1 MLPLTEW
8 GIQIIMGFVVQ
19 NHTSNN
25 VHLLL
30 NLSKHQ
36 VIPKITQDFQQA
48 LCPFQ
53 DKEVSLEDFQEVLE
67 ANLVDHLE
75 VEASLEANSVDHLEV
90 NLVPLEANLV
100 HLEVNLGHQEANLV
114 VDHLEDNLVVGHLE
128 ANLEV
133 GHLEANLVVDHLE
146 ANLVD
151 LDSKDHQGHP
161 HQDLKIQ
168 HQLPLLHLLPHQPLH
183 LHQPLYHRNQTQL
196 LSNQIMKLLKS
207 EKGNVESVEPLLC
220 IMKMEKKLIKCNDT
234 RMNHLEKLL
243 EVYSIIT
250 YSPDQ

>member
-1 MLPLTEW
+1 
-8 GIQIIMGFVVQ
+8 MGFVVQ

-75 VEASLEANSVDHLEV
+75 VEDSLEASSVDLEV
-90 NLVPLEANLV
+90 NLVPLEVNLV
-100 HLEVNLGHQEANLV
+100 HLEV
-114 VDHLEDNLVVGHLE
+114 
-128 ANLEV
+128 NLEV

-168 HQLPLLHLLPHQPLH
+168 LLLLHLHLLPHQPLH

-196 LSNQIMKLLKS
+196 LHNQIMKLLKS
-207 EKGNVESVEPLLC
+207 AVIQLPLL
-220 IMKMEKKLIKCNDT
+220 
-234 RMNHLEKLL
+234 HLHLL
-243 EVYSIIT
+243 
-250 YSPDQ
+250 

>member
-1 MLPLTEW
+1 
-8 GIQIIMGFVVQ
+8 MGFVVQ

-75 VEASLEANSVDHLEV
+75 VEASLVANS
-90 NLVPLEANLV
+90 VPLEANLV

-168 HQLPLLHLLPHQPLH
+168 HQLPPLHLLP
-183 LHQPLYHRNQTQL
+183 PLYHRNQTQL
-196 LSNQIMKLLKS
+196 LHNQIMKLLKS
-207 EKGNVESVEPLLC
+207 EKENVESVEPLLC
-220 IMKMEKKLIKCNDT
+220 IMKMEKKLIKYKDT

-243 EVYSIIT
+243 EVVMLKKMHGLG
-250 YSPDQ
+250 

>member
-75 VEASLEANSVDHLEV
+75 VEASLEANSVDLEV

-100 HLEVNLGHQEANLV
+100 HLEVNLGHQ
-114 VDHLEDNLVVGHLE
+114 
-128 ANLEV
+128 
-133 GHLEANLVVDHLE
+133 EANLVVDHLE

-196 LSNQIMKLLKS
+196 LHNQIMKLLKS
-207 EKGNVESVEPLLC
+207 EKENVESVEPLLC
-220 IMKMEKKLIKCNDT
+220 IMKMEKKLIKYKDT

-243 EVYSIIT
+243 EVVMLKKMHGLG
-250 YSPDQ
+250 

>member
-1 MLPLTEW
+1 
-8 GIQIIMGFVVQ
+8 MG
-19 NHTSNN
+19 
-25 VHLLL
+25 
-30 NLSKHQ
+30 
-36 VIPKITQDFQQA
+36 QA

-53 DKEVSLEDFQEVLE
+53 DKAVSLEDFQEVLE

-114 VDHLEDNLVVGHLE
+114 VDHLEDNLVVGHQE
-128 ANLEV
+128 ANLAV

-168 HQLPLLHLLPHQPLH
+168 HQLPLLHL
-183 LHQPLYHRNQTQL
+183 PLYHRNQTQL

-207 EKGNVESVEPLLC
+207 EKGNVESVEPLSC
-220 IMKMEKKLIKCNDT
+220 IMKMEKKLIKCKDT

-243 EVYSIIT
+243 EVVMLKKMHGLG
-250 YSPDQ
+250 

>member
-1 MLPLTEW
+1 MNNATPDKW

-67 ANLVDHLE
+67 ANLV
-75 VEASLEANSVDHLEV
+75 
-90 NLVPLEANLV
+90 
-100 HLEVNLGHQEANLV
+100 
-114 VDHLEDNLVVGHLE
+114 VGHLE

-168 HQLPLLHLLPHQPLH
+168 HQLPLLHLLPHQPMH

-196 LSNQIMKLLKS
+196 LSNQTMKLLKS

-220 IMKMEKKLIKCNDT
+220 IMKMEKKLIKYKDT

-243 EVYSIIT
+243 EVVMLKKMHGLG
-250 YSPDQ
+250 

>member
-1 MLPLTEW
+1 
-8 GIQIIMGFVVQ
+8 MG
-19 NHTSNN
+19 
-25 VHLLL
+25 
-30 NLSKHQ
+30 
-36 VIPKITQDFQQA
+36 A

-53 DKEVSLEDFQEVLE
+53 DKAVSLEDFQEVLE

-114 VDHLEDNLVVGHLE
+114 VDDLEDNL
-128 ANLEV
+128 AV

-196 LSNQIMKLLKS
+196 LHNQIMKLLKS
-207 EKGNVESVEPLLC
+207 EKENVESVEPLLC
-220 IMKMEKKLIKCNDT
+220 IMKMEKKLIKCKDT

-243 EVYSIIT
+243 EVVMLKKNAW
-250 YSPDQ
+250 PW

>member
-1 MLPLTEW
+1 
-8 GIQIIMGFVVQ
+8 MG
-19 NHTSNN
+19 
-25 VHLLL
+25 
-30 NLSKHQ
+30 
-36 VIPKITQDFQQA
+36 QA

-53 DKEVSLEDFQEVLE
+53 DKAVSLEDFQEVLE

-100 HLEVNLGHQEANLV
+100 VGHQEANL
-114 VDHLEDNLVVGHLE
+114 
-128 ANLEV
+128 AV

-183 LHQPLYHRNQTQL
+183 HRNQTQL

-220 IMKMEKKLIKCNDT
+220 IMKMEKKLIKCKDT
-234 RMNHLEKLL
+234 TMNHLQKLL
-243 EVYSIIT
+243 EVVMLKKMHGLG
-250 YSPDQ
+250 

>member
-1 MLPLTEW
+1 
-8 GIQIIMGFVVQ
+8 MG
-19 NHTSNN
+19 
-25 VHLLL
+25 
-30 NLSKHQ
+30 
-36 VIPKITQDFQQA
+36 QA

-53 DKEVSLEDFQEVLE
+53 DKAVSLEDFQEVLE

-90 NLVPLEANLV
+90 NLVPLEANLE

-114 VDHLEDNLVVGHLE
+114 VDHLEDNLVVGHQ
-128 ANLEV
+128 
-133 GHLEANLVVDHLE
+133 EANLVVGHLE

-168 HQLPLLHLLPHQPLH
+168 HQLPLLHLLPLQPLH

-196 LSNQIMKLLKS
+196 LSNQIMKLLKT

-220 IMKMEKKLIKCNDT
+220 IMKMEKKLIKCKDT

-243 EVYSIIT
+243 EVVMLKKMHGLG
-250 YSPDQ
+250 

>member
-1 MLPLTEW
+1 MGTEW

-67 ANLVDHLE
+67 AN
-75 VEASLEANSVDHLEV
+75 SVDHLEV
-90 NLVPLEANLV
+90 NLVPLEANLE

-114 VDHLEDNLVVGHLE
+114 
-128 ANLEV
+128 V

-161 HQDLKIQ
+161 HQDLKTQ
-168 HQLPLLHLLPHQPLH
+168 H
-183 LHQPLYHRNQTQL
+183 

-220 IMKMEKKLIKCNDT
+220 IMKMEKKLIKSKDT

-243 EVYSIIT
+243 EVVMLKKMHGLG
-250 YSPDQ
+250 

>member
-1 MLPLTEW
+1 
-8 GIQIIMGFVVQ
+8 MG
-19 NHTSNN
+19 
-25 VHLLL
+25 
-30 NLSKHQ
+30 
-36 VIPKITQDFQQA
+36 QA

-53 DKEVSLEDFQEVLE
+53 DKAVSLEDFQEVLE

-100 HLEVNLGHQEANLV
+100 
-114 VDHLEDNLVVGHLE
+114 VDHLEDNLVVGHQE
-128 ANLEV
+128 ANLAV

-168 HQLPLLHLLPHQPLH
+168 HQLPLLHLLPHQPLP
-183 LHQPLYHRNQTQL
+183 LPQPLYQRNQTQ
-196 LSNQIMKLLKS
+196 
-207 EKGNVESVEPLLC
+207 
-220 IMKMEKKLIKCNDT
+220 
-234 RMNHLEKLL
+234 
-243 EVYSIIT
+243 
-250 YSPDQ
+250 

>member
-1 MLPLTEW
+1 
-8 GIQIIMGFVVQ
+8 MGFVVQ

-75 VEASLEANSVDHLEV
+75 VEASLEANSVDLEV
-90 NLVPLEANLV
+90 NLVPLEA
-100 HLEVNLGHQEANLV
+100 NLGHQEANLV
-114 VDHLEDNLVVGHLE
+114 VDHLEDNLVVGHQE

-151 LDSKDHQGHP
+151 LDSKDHQ
-161 HQDLKIQ
+161 
-168 HQLPLLHLLPHQPLH
+168 
-183 LHQPLYHRNQTQL
+183 
-196 LSNQIMKLLKS
+196 
-207 EKGNVESVEPLLC
+207 
-220 IMKMEKKLIKCNDT
+220 
-234 RMNHLEKLL
+234 
-243 EVYSIIT
+243 
-250 YSPDQ
+250 

>member
-1 MLPLTEW
+1 
-8 GIQIIMGFVVQ
+8 MGFVVQ

-53 DKEVSLEDFQEVLE
+53 DKAVSLEDFQEV
-67 ANLVDHLE
+67 
-75 VEASLEANSVDHLEV
+75 LEANSVDHLEV

-100 HLEVNLGHQEANLV
+100 HLEVNLGHP
-114 VDHLEDNLVVGHLE
+114 
-128 ANLEV
+128 
-133 GHLEANLVVDHLE
+133 EANLVVDHLE

-168 HQLPLLHLLPHQPLH
+168 HQLPLLRLLPHQPLH
-183 LHQPLYHRNQTQL
+183 LHQPLYHRNQ
-196 LSNQIMKLLKS
+196 
-207 EKGNVESVEPLLC
+207 
-220 IMKMEKKLIKCNDT
+220 
-234 RMNHLEKLL
+234 
-243 EVYSIIT
+243 
-250 YSPDQ
+250 

>member
-1 MLPLTEW
+1 
-8 GIQIIMGFVVQ
+8 MG
-19 NHTSNN
+19 
-25 VHLLL
+25 
-30 NLSKHQ
+30 
-36 VIPKITQDFQQA
+36 A

-53 DKEVSLEDFQEVLE
+53 DKAVSLEDFQEVLE

-90 NLVPLEANLV
+90 NLVPLEANL
-100 HLEVNLGHQEANLV
+100 E
-114 VDHLEDNLVVGHLE
+114 
-128 ANLEV
+128 
-133 GHLEANLVVDHLE
+133 HLE

-196 LSNQIMKLLKS
+196 LHNQIMKLLKS
-207 EKGNVESVEPLLC
+207 EK
-220 IMKMEKKLIKCNDT
+220 
-234 RMNHLEKLL
+234 
-243 EVYSIIT
+243 
-250 YSPDQ
+250 

>member
-1 MLPLTEW
+1 
-8 GIQIIMGFVVQ
+8 MGFVVQ

-75 VEASLEANSVDHLEV
+75 VEASLEANSVDLEV
-90 NLVPLEANLV
+90 NLVPL
-100 HLEVNLGHQEANLV
+100 Q
-114 VDHLEDNLVVGHLE
+114 
-128 ANLEV
+128 
-133 GHLEANLVVDHLE
+133 

-168 HQLPLLHLLPHQPLH
+168 HQLPLPHLLPHQPLH

-196 LSNQIMKLLKS
+196 LHNQIMKLLKS
-207 EKGNVESVEPLLC
+207 
-220 IMKMEKKLIKCNDT
+220 
-234 RMNHLEKLL
+234 
-243 EVYSIIT
+243 
-250 YSPDQ
+250 